1 MRARPIVVAAWAAA
15 LLAPTA
21 AIGAPTCWNAEGE
34 TVRCGTPGAMPVGST
49 LSPAQRA
56 ARAAR
61 PSSAPT
67 AALAGVAI
75 VLVGLFGLFAALPD
89 FERFDR

>member
-1 MRARPIVVAAWAAA
+1 MRARAIVAAAWAAA
-15 LLAPTA
+15 LLAAPA
-21 AIGAPTCWNAEGE
+21 AIAAPTCWNAAGE
-34 TVRCGTPGAMPVGST
+34 TVRCGTPGAAPVGST

-61 PSSAPT
+61 ATSTPVAS
-67 AALAGVAI
+67 LAGLAI